1 MTLAGETGRWV
12 MLALKADNLSSIPGT
27 HTMKDRTDSHKLSFD
42 LHMDAAPNNKEK
54 EGRGY

>member
-1 MTLAGETGRWV
+1 MTLAGEMGQWV
-12 MLALKADNLSSIPGT
+12 MVLALKDDNLSSIP
-27 HTMKDRTDSHKLSFD
+27 DSHKLSFD